1 MQRAASCAESLRS
14 SVFSLDTT
22 VLSSSH
28 AARGVVRYVPISFMF
43 IVSIF
48 CTHLLRAGRGAAEE
62 VSLDASAHARNRDRL
77 LRARADEERL
87 GQVYVDMRGG
97 EWGGGSRRER

>member
-1 MQRAASCAESLRS
+1 VIVRLS
-14 SVFSLDTT
+14 SLDTT

-28 AARGVVRYVPISFMF
+28 AARGVVRDVPRSFKF
-43 IVSIF
+43 LVSIF

-97 EWGGGSRRER
+97 GVGRWE

>member
-1 MQRAASCAESLRS
+1 
-14 SVFSLDTT
+14 
-22 VLSSSH
+22 
-28 AARGVVRYVPISFMF
+28 MF
-43 IVSIF
+43 LVSIF

-97 EWGGGSRRER
+97 GVGRWE